1 MSSIKKDK
9 ETDHSIDDSHWIDLA
24 IIKKSVAVLTTSKS
38 VEYRENNKFRIIL
51 FFIAVAIKSSTRA
64 LKGFQQYFS
73 WGQYRKNWLR
83 EQDSNNNVYY
93 LWTQSI
99 NFREPFGIYCYSIT
113 VVRKSFIPDCLP
125 FILTPWVI
133 TRIPWIAILVN
144 YFLIADHLKYQWI
157 FRKNFEFTLSEV
169 QNIFDVVER

>member
-9 ETDHSIDDSHWIDLA
+9 ETDHSIDNSHWMDLA
-24 IIKKSVAVLTTSKS
+24 IIKKIFSGTYNKQKCWIP
-38 VEYRENNKFRIIL
+38 REQQNYIVFHCSSNQIL
-51 FFIAVAIKSSTRA
+51 YSCFEK
-64 LKGFQQYFS
+64 FQQYFS

-83 EQDSNNNVYY
+83 EQYSNNNVYY

-133 TRIPWIAILVN
+133 TRIPWITILVN
-144 YFLIADHLKYQWI
+144 YFLIADHLRY
-157 FRKNFEFTLSEV
+157 
-169 QNIFDVVER
+169 